1 MTYIITKKFPIP
13 IKRYV
18 MILSLFLIPA
28 LFLERYFFIVAVYK
42 SRNYGYILLLTV
54 LFFNTIFLY
63 IMQILRRNKEKK
75 SLSQQYSNDIKP
87 KVSNIII
94 FIVAI
99 FDTFKSLLLFWSAN
113 TVTPWMLIAL
123 LQLYI
128 PLNMFLRSCCIENIS
143 HYLRHWVIG
152 LLIFTGCVV
161 SLFTLQNDEMSMG
174 THGERLVNYVILLI
188 ISQVCDVISNCI
200 KEALVRSQPMN

>member
-18 MILSLFLIPA
+18 MVLSLFLIPA

-161 SLFTLQNDEMSMG
+161 SLFTLQD
-174 THGERLVNYVILLI
+174 
-188 ISQVCDVISNCI
+188 D
-200 KEALVRSQPMN
+200 